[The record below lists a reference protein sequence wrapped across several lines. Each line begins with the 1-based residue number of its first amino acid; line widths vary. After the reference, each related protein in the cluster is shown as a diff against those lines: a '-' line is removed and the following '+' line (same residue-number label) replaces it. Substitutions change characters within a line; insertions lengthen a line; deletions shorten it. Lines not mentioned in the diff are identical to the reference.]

1 MGSGGSTPA
10 VTSSNQTSNP
20 WSGVQQ
26 PMLDVI
32 GQAGNLYGTAYQ
44 PYLGSTIA
52 GLSDSTIAAQNGI
65 YQRAT
70 LGAPDLNAARGYATD
85 LSQGQF
91 MNANP
96 TAQNGYL
103 AGMANGQQAG
113 PSATNSWLNSTANG
127 QQIGANPW
135 LSSQYT
141 DAVIGQNAGN
151 MANAFATGTAAQND
165 ALAARAGAFG
175 GSAWQQKQTAD
186 AGALAQQVGQMG
198 NQYRLAN
205 QQMGVQDYQNSVNAG
220 LNAAGQRQSAYGM
233 DSSNALSAAGQ
244 QQNAYNSDVASRLQG
259 AQLGGQLSQDDYAS
273 LNMLRQQG
281 LDQQG
286 QEQKYLDKAQQ
297 DYNSAM
303 NFPQQSL
310 TNYANLLSQFGGFGS
325 SGTTATY
332 GSGQSNLGLGVGAG
346 LLGLGAYNAFK

>member
-1 MGSGGSTPA
+1 MT
-10 VTSSNQTSNP
+10 
-20 WSGVQQ
+20 
-26 PMLDVI
+26 DVI
-32 GQAGNLYGTAYQ
+32 AQAGQLYGTAYQ

-91 MNANP
+91 MGANP
-96 TAQNGYL
+96 TAQNDFLGYQASG
-103 AGMANGQQAG
+103 AGV
-113 PSATNSWLNSTANG
+113 
-127 QQIGANPW
+127 GANPYV
-135 LSSQYT
+135 Q
-141 DAVIGQNAGN
+141 QNSDWTRQV
-151 MANAFATGTAAQND
+151 MADNAANQASGFATGTAALND
-165 ALAARAGAFG
+165 SLAARAGAFG
-175 GSAWQQKQTAD
+175 GSAHIAKQTQD
-186 AGALAQQVGQMG
+186 AAALANSIGQAG
-198 NQYRLAN
+198 NQYNLQRSALGA
-205 QQMGVQDYQNSVNAG
+205 QDYNQSIGNAF
-220 LNAAGQRQSAYGM
+220 N
-233 DSSNALSAAGQ
+233 AAGQ
-244 QQNAYNSDVASRLQG
+244 QQSAYGQDVASRLQG

-286 QEQKYLDKAQQ
+286 YEQKYLDKAQQ

>member
-1 MGSGGSTPA
+1 MGGGGSTPA

-26 PMLDVI
+26 PMLDLI
-32 GQAGNLYGTAYQ
+32 SQAGNLYGTAYQ
-44 PYLGSTIA
+44 PYMGSTIA
-52 GLSDSTIAAQNGI
+52 GLSDSQILGQNLA
-65 YQRAT
+65 YQRSS

-91 MNANP
+91 MGANP

-113 PSATNSWLNSTANG
+113 PSASNSWLNSTANG

-151 MANAFATGTAAQND
+151 MSSAFASGTAAQND

-259 AQLGGQLSQDDYAS
+259 AQLGGQLAQDDWTAI
-273 LNMLRQQG
+273 NAMRTQG
-281 LDQQG
+281 ADQQA
-286 QEQKYLDKAQQ
+286 QEQKYLTKAEQ

-332 GSGQSNLGLGVGAG
+332 GSGQSPWGPAIGAG
-346 LLGLGAYNAFK
+346 LLGMGAYNAFK

>member
-1 MGSGGSTPA
+1 MTDLIA
-10 VTSSNQTSNP
+10 
-20 WSGVQQ
+20 
-26 PMLDVI
+26 
-32 GQAGNLYGTAYQ
+32 QAGQLYGTAYQ
-44 PYLGSTIA
+44 PYMGSTIA
-52 GLSDSTIAAQNGI
+52 GLSDSTVAAQNGI

-96 TAQNGYL
+96 TAQNSWMS
-103 AGMANGQQAG
+103 AQANGQ
-113 PSATNSWLNSTANG
+113 NLNS
-127 QQIGANPW
+127 NPW
-135 LSSQYT
+135 LQNGYT
-141 DAVIGQNAGN
+141 DAVIGDNAGN
-151 MANAFATGTAAQND
+151 MASAFASGTAAQND

-186 AGALAQQVGQMG
+186 AGALAQQVGQMA
-198 NQYRLAN
+198 NQYQLQRTGLGA
-205 QQMGVQDYQNSVNAG
+205 QDYQNAQNS
-220 LNAAGQRQSAYGM
+220 
-233 DSSNALSAAGQ
+233 ALSAAGQ

-259 AQLGGQLSQDDYAS
+259 AQLAGQLSQDDYTS

-281 LDQQG
+281 LDQQA
-286 QEQKYLDKAQQ
+286 QEQKYLTKAEQ

-346 LLGLGAYNAFK
+346 LLGLGAYNAFKGG

>member
-1 MGSGGSTPA
+1 MGGGGSTPA

-20 WSGVQQ
+20 WSGVQA
-26 PMLDVI
+26 PMTDLI
-32 GQAGNLYGTAYQ
+32 AQAGQLYGTAFQ

-52 GLSDSTIAAQNGI
+52 GLSDSQILGQNLA
-65 YQRAT
+65 YQRSS
-70 LGAPDLNAARGYATD
+70 LGAPDLNASRGYATD
-85 LSQGQF
+85 LAQGQF
-91 MNANP
+91 MGANP
-96 TAQNGYL
+96 TAQNSWMS
-103 AGMANGQQAG
+103 AQANGQ
-113 PSATNSWLNSTANG
+113 NLNS
-127 QQIGANPW
+127 NPW
-135 LSSQYT
+135 LQNGYT
-141 DAVIGQNAGN
+141 DAVIGDNAKN

-186 AGALAQQVGQMG
+186 ATGLANSVGQMA
-198 NQYRLAN
+198 NQYQLQRTG
-205 QQMGVQDYQNSVNAG
+205 MGAQDYQNAQNS
-220 LNAAGQRQSAYGM
+220 
-233 DSSNALSAAGQ
+233 ALSAAGQ

-259 AQLGGQLSQDDYAS
+259 AQLGGQLAQDDWTAI
-273 LNMLRQQG
+273 NAMRTQG
-281 LDQQG
+281 ADQQA
-286 QEQKYLDKAQQ
+286 QEQKYLTKAEQ